1 MKIMGKKNRPVGP
14 LSISKT
20 EFLLHSQEETSY
32 SLEEFLQAE
41 RPMPCHD
48 DSRPL
53 TWLHFTGIAD
63 APTLEKIL
71 EPYDIH
77 ELVIEDMIN
86 PSQQT
91 KAETYRGYLFIVAR
105 TFSYKN
111 NSLNYDQ
118 LFMLVFPG
126 LVLTFEPRRHTA
138 FAPLTESFSP
148 QEREI
153 EDMNAGFL
161 TYALL
166 DCVIERYFSAIDI
179 ILDKIEKNDRKLFLV
194 ENKLTLNK
202 VHKLKQ
208 DSIRILSTVR
218 RMNDTLSQ
226 IMRWHNPLID
236 NHTKTYLRDLVDTT
250 TQMRD
255 RMDYGREMIK
265 SLTDTYLNL
274 QSNQLNLQ
282 MRVLTVITIIFMPLT
297 LLTGLYGMNFDNM
310 PELHTQYGYYV
321 LLGVMIIIVVFLL
334 ILFRRKRWL

>member
-1 MKIMGKKNRPVGP
+1 MAKKKHQLGPV
-14 LSISKT
+14 SISKT
-20 EFLLHSQEETSY
+20 EFLLHTQEESSC
-32 SLEEFLQAE
+32 SLEEFLHGA
-41 RPMPCHD
+41 RPMPCTD
-48 DSRPL
+48 GTQPL
-53 TWLHFTGIAD
+53 TWVHFTGIAD
-63 APTLEKIL
+63 ADTLEKIL

-77 ELVIEDMIN
+77 ELVVEDMCN

-148 QEREI
+148 HERED

-161 TYALL
+161 AYALL
-166 DCVIERYFSAIDI
+166 DCVIERYYGAIDSL
-179 ILDKIEKNDRKLFLV
+179 LDRIEKNDRKLFASD
-194 ENKLTLNK
+194 NNLTLNK

-226 IMRWHNPLID
+226 IMRWHNTLID
-236 NHTKTYLRDLVDTT
+236 SHTKTYLRDLVDTT

-255 RMDYGREMIK
+255 RMDYGREMIQ
-265 SLTDTYLNL
+265 SLTDTYLSL

-282 MRVLTVITIIFMPLT
+282 MRLLTVITIIFMPLT
-297 LLTGLYGMNFDNM
+297 LLTGIYGMNFDNM
-310 PELHTQYGYYV
+310 PELHTKYGYFV
-321 LLGVMIIIVVFLL
+321 LLGVMVCIVFFLL
-334 ILFRRKRWL
+334 ALFRRKRWL

>member
-1 MKIMGKKNRPVGP
+1 MAKKNRPVGP

-20 EFLLHSQEETSY
+20 EFLLHSQKESTY
-32 SLEEFLQAE
+32 SLEEFLHE
-41 RPMPCHD
+41 PRPMPATENNQT
-48 DSRPL
+48 L
-53 TWLHFTGIAD
+53 TWVHFTGIAD

-71 EPYDIH
+71 APYDIH

-138 FAPLTESFSP
+138 FAPLTESFAP
-148 QEREI
+148 QERED

-166 DCVIERYFSAIDI
+166 DCVIERYYSAIDTL
-179 ILDKIEKNDRKLFLV
+179 LDKIEKNDRKLFV
-194 ENKLTLNK
+194 TDNNLTLTK

-236 NHTKTYLRDLVDTT
+236 HHTKTYLRDLVDTT

-255 RMDYGREMIK
+255 RMDYGREMIQ

-282 MRVLTVITIIFMPLT
+282 MRLLTVITIIFMPLT

-310 PELHTQYGYYV
+310 PELHSKYGYYI
-321 LLGVMIIIVVFLL
+321 LLVVMALIVVFLL